1 MNLNWVKWWKFLF
14 IIRQP
19 QRFWKKRGCDS
30 LSANLPPCFVPSRI
44 TNNWKTHLS
53 QRQCHIRFYHV
64 PQDVLFLFL
73 TTNMDPYH
81 RLFKHSHISHL
92 HMLHLEKKTH
102 ESQKAAAP
110 WRISEISDTKQQ
122 NSTFLPEASKLSV
135 GSAVFQLP
143 GRCCQTRA
151 LPRDTWRSLYML
163 PTLGRQMKYTYL
175 CIRKQDTF
183 TCIKFVYFAALNLKA
198 KIIKNHIP
206 SSSCF

>member
-92 HMLHLEKKTH
+92 HMLHLEKKNKMRAKKRLRH
-102 ESQKAAAP
+102 EESQKFLTP
-110 WRISEISDTKQQ
+110 SRQDF
-122 NSTFLPEASKLSV
+122 TFLPEAFLHCRWDLRCSNFQVDVVKHELCHATR
-135 GSAVFQLP
+135 GLVFVHAPNIGEANEVHLP
-143 GRCCQTRA
+143 
-151 LPRDTWRSLYML
+151 
-163 PTLGRQMKYTYL
+163 
-175 CIRKQDTF
+175 
-183 TCIKFVYFAALNLKA
+183 V
-198 KIIKNHIP
+198 H
-206 SSSCF
+206 